1 MQKITIK
8 EHLIKTNMKQF
19 FKQCMLFKSEDK
31 IDKIIGA
38 ITWIALTL
46 LLTQITIIAYLINN
60 INN

>member
-1 MQKITIK
+1 MKP
-8 EHLIKTNMKQF
+8 LNKTNMKQF

-60 INN
+60 LINN